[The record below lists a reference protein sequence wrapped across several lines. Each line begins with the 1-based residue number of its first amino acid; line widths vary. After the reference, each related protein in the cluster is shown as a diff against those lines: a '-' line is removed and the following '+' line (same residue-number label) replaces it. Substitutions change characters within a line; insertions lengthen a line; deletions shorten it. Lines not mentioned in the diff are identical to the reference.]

1 MPKIKIYSTTTCV
14 YCKALKAYL
23 KSKDVTY
30 EEVLL
35 DMQPEAVQASID
47 TCGSMGVP
55 CTHITLDDGTE
66 EKILGFD
73 KAKFDTVLGLA

>member
-14 YCKALKAYL
+14 YCKALKDYL
-23 KSKDVTY
+23 KSKNVAY

-35 DMQPEAVQASID
+35 DRQPEEVQASID

-66 EKILGFD
+66 QHILGFD
-73 KAKFDTVLGLA
+73 KPRFDKVLGLA